1 MWVEVKQSTYLLAFI
16 ISVHSLALLSSLFL
30 AVLISIK
37 LFVLMLVCYSLY
49 FHLRR
54 YQQGFYLSTLKHTT
68 EFAWE
73 LGTKNSVTSI
83 RILNSSVLTS
93 FIIILHVELNKK
105 HRTILVCRD
114 AVSAEAYRQL
124 FVALKITATDKPGS
138 TR

>member
-1 MWVEVKQSTYLLAFI
+1 
-16 ISVHSLALLSSLFL
+16 
-30 AVLISIK
+30 
-37 LFVLMLVCYSLY
+37 MLVCYSLY